1 MCELLGLA
9 FNRPVSPGFSFRGF
23 RHRAEHNDHG
33 WGIAAIAPQKTTI
46 HKEPIDARESDI
58 ATQLPDRDPL
68 HAPLFIG
75 HVRKASKGIVSLA
88 NTHPFSRPLDEGTLV
103 LAHNGTLP
111 DMRRLKKL
119 AGPEFTPAGQTD
131 SELILGAL
139 LAWIDRERAKAGTA
153 HVPPPAK
160 KSASTSVAQA
170 ATDHTA
176 EPISK
181 PLSDPLSDYRALEDF
196 LREVNDLGNMNLLF
210 SDGRRLFC
218 YHDINGYNG
227 LSWTRRQA
235 PFPNVNL
242 LDEEWSGTLA
252 EDKARNQR
260 GYVIASRPLT
270 AGEPWRPCGHGRLMV
285 IKHGD
290 AVFGADVPG
299 NAP

>member
-1 MCELLGLA
+1 MTLRRVKLFLLENTSMCELLGLA

-23 RHRAEHNDHG
+23 RHRAKHNDHG
-33 WGIAAIAPQKTTI
+33 WGIAAIAPRKTTI
-46 HKEPIDARESDI
+46 HKEPIDAEKSDY
-58 ATQLPDRDPL
+58 AAQLPERDPL

-139 LAWIDRERAKAGTA
+139 LAWIDRRRAA
-153 HVPPPAK
+153 HKPGPDAL
-160 KSASTSVAQA
+160 A
-170 ATDHTA
+170 A
-176 EPISK
+176 
-181 PLSDPLSDYRALEDF
+181 DPRGDFAALEAF

-210 SDGRRLFC
+210 SNGRRLFC
-218 YHDINGYNG
+218 YHDIDGYNG

-235 PFPNVNL
+235 PFSDVHL
-242 LDEEWSGTLA
+242 LDEEWSGRLA
-252 EDKARNQR
+252 EDKARDQR

-270 AGEPWRPCGHGRLMV
+270 EGEPWQPCGHGRLLV
-285 IKHGD
+285 IEHGD

>member
-1 MCELLGLA
+1 MSTRDAGDAPNALT
-9 FNRPVSPGFSFRGF
+9 VSALTMQLRDHVEARFRGF
-23 RHRAEHNDHG
+23 WVVGELSNLKVH
-33 WGIAAIAPQKTTI
+33 
-46 HKEPIDARESDI
+46 SS
-58 ATQLPDRDPL
+58 
-68 HAPLFIG
+68 G
-75 HVRKASKGIVSLA
+75 HVYLTLKDPEARLDAVVWRTTAASLKW
-88 NTHPFSRPLDEGTLV
+88 RPGEGTLV

-139 LAWIDRERAKAGTA
+139 LAWIERERAKAGTA

-176 EPISK
+176 EPIS
-181 PLSDPLSDYRALEDF
+181 DPLSDYGALEDF
-196 LREVNDLGNMNLLF
+196 LHEINALGDMNLLF

-218 YHDINGYNG
+218 YHDVDGYNG

-235 PFPNVNL
+235 PFCDVHL
-242 LDEEWSGTLA
+242 LDEEWSGRLA
-252 EDKARNQR
+252 EDKARDQR

-270 AGEPWRPCGHGRLMV
+270 EGEPWQPCGHGRLLV
-285 IKHGD
+285 IEHGD